1 MEFAQ
6 EFFSTGGFIP
16 HGHCYLW
23 KPGLVWLH
31 LLSDLSIGLAY
42 YSIPFGIL
50 YFTRERQDLP
60 FEWMFQLFSIFIL
73 LCGTTHF
80 LAIWTLWLPIYWVSG
95 ALKMVTAIVSVYTA
109 IRLIPLIPQALAL
122 PSPRQLEAANHL
134 LEVEIAER
142 RRAEAE
148 IRELNAELEDRVRE
162 RTLKISMVNT
172 ELEKEVADRKQAE
185 ERFNIALKNSPITVF
200 TQDSDLRYTWV
211 YNPALGFD
219 ASQVLGKSDLEILP
233 LEEAQKLTMLKQ
245 QVLDKG
251 KGIREEVS
259 LTLNAEMQYFDLTI
273 EPTIDR
279 IGSIVGISCV
289 AADITNSKLA
299 EAELRKAFLREATLL
314 KEIHHRV
321 KNNLQI
327 VSGLLYLQT
336 HQVSDKKMQAILQS
350 SRDRIQSMA
359 LIHEKLYRISDLEN
373 IDFVAYLF
381 SLVRNLETA
390 YMVESKTI
398 SLNIQAPPI
407 HLDIDTA
414 IYCGL
419 VVNELVSNA
428 YKYAFPDR
436 MSGEICIEFQSPSPD
451 NFVLIVS
458 DNGVGVTELI
468 DLANS
473 QGLGLQL
480 VHSLVTQQ
488 LNGTVVVADNDGGM
502 RFRVEFSKQSQDR
515 DL

>member
-1 MEFAQ
+1 MEYVQ

-23 KPGLVWLH
+23 KTELLWLH

-42 YSIPFGIL
+42 YSIPFAIL
-50 YFTRERQDLP
+50 YFVKEREDLP
-60 FEWMFQLFSIFIL
+60 FEWIFQLFSIFII

-95 ALKMVTAIVSVYTA
+95 ALKMATAIVSVYTA

-134 LEVEIAER
+134 LEAEIAER
-142 RRAEAE
+142 RLAEAE
-148 IRELNAELEDRVRE
+148 IRKLNAELEDRVQE
-162 RTLKISMVNT
+162 RTLKISMVNA
-172 ELEKEVADRKQAE
+172 ELEKEVTDRKQAE

-211 YNPALGFD
+211 YNPTLDFD
-219 ASQVLGKSDLEILP
+219 ASLDLGKTDLEILP
-233 LEEAQKLTMLKQ
+233 LEEAQKLTALKQ
-245 QVLDKG
+245 QVLDD
-251 KGIREEVS
+251 GIGAHEEISVS
-259 LTLNAEMQYFDLTI
+259 FNAEMRYFDLTI

-289 AADITNSKLA
+289 AADITASKLA
-299 EAELRKAFLREATLL
+299 EAALREAFHREVTLL

-327 VSGLLYLQT
+327 ISGLLYLQA
-336 HQVSDKKMQAILQS
+336 HQVSDKKLQGILQS
-350 SRDRIQSMA
+350 SRDRIQSIA

-381 SLVRNLETA
+381 SLVRNLETS
-390 YMVESKTI
+390 YMMEWKTI

-436 MSGEICIEFQSPSPD
+436 RSGEIWIEFQSPSPD
-451 NFVLIVS
+451 NFVLTVS
-458 DNGVGVTELI
+458 DNGVGVTEAM

-488 LNGTVVVADNDGGM
+488 LNGIVVAANDEGM
-502 RFRVEFSKQSQDR
+502 TFRVEFSKQSHDR